1 MTHEQKED
9 KKARHI
15 KRKTAVRYIKSKE
28 KIIMYKFKTESYNMK
43 DAASEI
49 FELTKRGWAIISVS
63 PDTKHENDIVVV
75 YRKKVP

>member
-1 MTHEQKED
+1 
-9 KKARHI
+9 
-15 KRKTAVRYIKSKE
+15 
-28 KIIMYKFKTESYNMK
+28 MYKFKTESYNMK

-75 YRKKVP
+75 YRKKIPCCRHSPTASQRAKYNESAY

>member
-1 MTHEQKED
+1 
-9 KKARHI
+9 
-15 KRKTAVRYIKSKE
+15 
-28 KIIMYKFKTESYNMK
+28 MYKFKTESYNMK